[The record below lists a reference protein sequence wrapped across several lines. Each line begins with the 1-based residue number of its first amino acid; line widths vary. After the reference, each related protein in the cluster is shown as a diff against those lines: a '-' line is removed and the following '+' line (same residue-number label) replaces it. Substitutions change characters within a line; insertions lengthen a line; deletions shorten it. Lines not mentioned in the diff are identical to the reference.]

1 MNPLTI
7 IRRWVNDPA
16 YIAGLAWGAFV
27 SILVVGAVFALRG
40 LA

>member
-7 IRRWVNDPA
+7 IRRWATDPA
-16 YIAGLAWGAFV
+16 YIAGLAWGTFV
-27 SILVVGAVFALRG
+27 SILVVGAAFALRG